1 MARSAFAMGRVADE
15 SRSGALPYRSGRCRA
30 WAKIKNP
37 ASPAML
43 RIQDGTW

>member
-1 MARSAFAMGRVADE
+1 MGFEGIVSKRWDF
-15 SRSGALPYRSGRCRA
+15 PYYSCRTKS
-30 WAKIKNP
+30 WIKIKNP